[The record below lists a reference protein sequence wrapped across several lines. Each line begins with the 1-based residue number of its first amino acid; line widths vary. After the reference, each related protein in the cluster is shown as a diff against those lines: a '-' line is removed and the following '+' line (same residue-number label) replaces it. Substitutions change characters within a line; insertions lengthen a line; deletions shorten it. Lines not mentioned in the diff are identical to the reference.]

1 MERTFAVKLKR
12 NVHMAEDPGKNCVDY
27 PNKGFESYNEC
38 DDQFLVKAL
47 PAEIVPVW
55 ATDNKS
61 LVTRFKHYPTL
72 PTGLYDFGDLFDGSQ
87 RSTCPLPCST
97 YSVDSRLISD
107 EITTRNISVL
117 NLTFNQHVIVTSH
130 SAIKF
135 TFASFLSDVGG
146 GLGLWLGLGV
156 AQFLDALVA
165 WVTSFVKNIQCKCA
179 KPAVGQNTPK

>member
-1 MERTFAVKLKR
+1 M
-12 NVHMAEDPGKNCVDY
+12 MASLTI
-27 PNKGFESYNEC
+27 FE
-38 DDQFLVKAL
+38 
-47 PAEIVPVW
+47 
-55 ATDNKS
+55 
-61 LVTRFKHYPTL
+61 HYPTF

-117 NLTFNQHVIVTSH
+117 NLSFNQHVVVTRH

-165 WVTSFVKNIQCKCA
+165 WGTSFAKNIQCKCT
-179 KPAVGQNTPK
+179 KPVIVQNAPK